1 LNFRNLRLLWFSS
14 SLLASPGLIEQVNLL
29 PRLIFLQAG
38 FRSVAFIVVKSGGG
52 TRQGTET
59 DTDLLGRQ
67 RQFSRRVS
75 AAINSK
81 FSCPPLLTI

>member
-14 SLLASPGLIEQVNLL
+14 SLLASPGFIEQVNLL
-29 PRLIFLQAG
+29 LHLIFLQAG

-59 DTDLLGRQ
+59 ETDLLSRQ
-67 RQFSRRVS
+67 MQFSRLVS
-75 AAINSK
+75 AAIISK
-81 FSCPPLLTI
+81 FLCPLLLMI